1 MTLDIAT
8 TSSLSVNSYEE
19 AKSIQSNAV
28 WKQLETISL
37 EEAANLWLGTLGPK
51 TRINYQSGLR
61 RLAELNLL
69 SPGMSLQAFAL
80 VNHEAVIDQI
90 KLVEAWT
97 ECSRQSRAACYISF
111 TRFLNRRSQ
120 GLVAKAVANKEGN
133 AKTFYRVYDRVKTQA
148 MSQAQWIFFLD
159 ELEYISPRECLIA
172 KLILQGGKRVNEV
185 LSLQTHQIDWDR
197 RKITFEQS
205 KTKGMKK
212 VTVITY
218 PQSVME
224 RLKEYIGDR
233 SGAVFITRSGKPV
246 MMTRVACTFALAGQ
260 KAAISFKV
268 TPHVLR
274 ASTVTYLKQQGFQD
288 SDIMKVTG
296 HASAGMVCAYDKS
309 SQESNASEKVSLIS

>member
-1 MTLDIAT
+1 MTLDIQAA
-8 TSSLSVNSYEE
+8 SSLSVNSYEE
-19 AKSIQSNAV
+19 AKSSQSNV
-28 WKQLETISL
+28 IWQQLEKISV
-37 EEAANLWLGTLGPK
+37 EEAAKLWLGTLSPK
-51 TRINYQSGLR
+51 TKLNYQSGLR

-69 SPGMSLQAFAL
+69 SPGMSLQTFAL
-80 VNHEAVIDQI
+80 VNHEAIIDQI
-90 KLVEAWT
+90 KLVDAWT

-133 AKTFYRVYDRVKTQA
+133 AKTFYRVYDRVKTLA
-148 MSQAQWIFFLD
+148 MSQAQWVLFLD

-185 LSLQTHQIDWDR
+185 LSLQTHQIAWDR

-233 SGAVFITRSGKPV
+233 CGVVFITRSGKPV
-246 MMTRVACTFALAGQ
+246 MMTRIAHTFALAGQ
-260 KAAISFKV
+260 KAAIPFKV

-296 HASAGMVCAYDKS
+296 HASAGMVCSYDKTFL
-309 SQESNASEKVSLIS
+309 ESNASEKVQLVT